1 MSFNNIVAVL
11 FINLFVLVSPA
22 MGKHYNSVY
31 FLKSENKDTLEYK
44 ASLSVAIQTFDNSSH
59 HAVNESL

>member
-1 MSFNNIVAVL
+1 
-11 FINLFVLVSPA
+11 